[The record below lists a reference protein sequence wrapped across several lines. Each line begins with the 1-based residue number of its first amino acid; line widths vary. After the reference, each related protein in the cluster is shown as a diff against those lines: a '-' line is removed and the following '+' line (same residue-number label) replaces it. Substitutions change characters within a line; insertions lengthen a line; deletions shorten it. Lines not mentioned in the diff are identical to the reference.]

1 MIKITLPFFAIALFC
16 GCGNKTEEQDAATV
30 QDSTKVDTT
39 LTAETKDTVAS
50 APTDEATAITE
61 TLTLIEGHS
70 SEDGGTVTFKTE
82 DGKERLSWTVPEG
95 AVEWNETEVGADI
108 QDKYLNK
115 KYKVTYTMK
124 KTFHDPSQTW
134 ETRMD
139 ITQMEK
145 L

>member
-1 MIKITLPFFAIALFC
+1 MRRLALLLC
-16 GCGNKTEEQDAATV
+16 ACALVYNCSNTTKEANNETTNDSLKTTA
-30 QDSTKVDTT
+30 DTIV
-39 LTAETKDTVAS
+39 ETKDTKNN
-50 APTDEATAITE
+50 APLENEMAITE
-61 TLTLIEGHS
+61 TLLLLEGHS

-108 QDKYLNK
+108 KDAYLNK

-139 ITQMEK
+139 ITQMVK